1 MVNLLLK
8 NSSLKCWL
16 CFRLLKLIFEKW
28 QIKMLIVFSPNFVV
42 GTSIIFGYDFG
53 YDNDQ
58 MEIELHG
65 ETNIRNAKQQLEI
78 KRDSKLTFNTYVED

>member
-1 MVNLLLK
+1 
-8 NSSLKCWL
+8 
-16 CFRLLKLIFEKW
+16 
-28 QIKMLIVFSPNFVV
+28 MLMVFSPNFVV

-65 ETNIRNAKQQLEI
+65 ETNIRNAK
-78 KRDSKLTFNTYVED
+78 